1 MKAIGRI
8 QCITAPRSDSDMAA
22 QAARL
27 CGAGVDWL
35 QFRMKAGKRRE
46 KLEHGRRVA
55 DVCRSY
61 GATFIIN
68 DDIELAA
75 RLGADGVH
83 LGLQDEDPAVAR
95 RLLGS
100 QAIIGGTC
108 NTMEDIRLR
117 HRQGVDYIGLGPY
130 RFTSTKQHLSPLLGI
145 RGFEELL
152 GCCRLEKIAIP
163 IVAIG
168 GIRLED
174 VAALRKAGV
183 HGIAVSS
190 LLIDAVEPADLLN
203 EMTEK
208 LECLLQ

>member
-8 QCITAPRSDSDMAA
+8 QCITAPRSDGDMAA

-27 CGAGVDWL
+27 CGAGLDWL
-35 QFRMKAGKRRE
+35 QFRMKAGRRRE
-46 KLEHGRRVA
+46 RLEHGRQVS

-61 GATFIIN
+61 GATFMVN

-83 LGLQDEDPAVAR
+83 LGLQDEDPAAAR
-95 RLLGS
+95 RILGS

-117 HRQGVDYIGLGPY
+117 HRQGVNYIGLGPY
-130 RFTSTKQHLSPLLGI
+130 RFTSTKQHLSPLLGLQGI
-145 RGFEELL
+145 EEILRY
-152 GCCRLEKIAIP
+152 CRLEKITIP

-168 GIRLED
+168 GIRRED
-174 VAALRKAGV
+174 VAELRKVGV

-190 LLIDAVEPADLLN
+190 LLIDTTEPADLLN
-203 EMTEK
+203 EIMEK
-208 LECLLQ
+208 LE